1 MAYVEGVDRE
11 QLVFTSLDMMVAHD
25 SPARLVDA
33 LVGSLDMEA
42 LGFPRAEPAAT
53 GRPAYDPRALLKL
66 LLWGSMERCRSSRQ
80 MARACLV
87 NVEARWLVCG
97 VEPDFRTVADFRR
110 ENAPRVRAVFH
121 ELNARVAAAA
131 PSEGPSFQSVDG
143 TKVRASN
150 SKDRNFTASKL
161 DDRIARLDAQ
171 AADWM
176 RRVEEADAAEGEG
189 PLMGLTRE
197 QARAK
202 VAELEERKA
211 RYEGYL
217 ARMEAEGLPQL
228 SLTDAESKLMRSRGG
243 FEVSYNVQASV
254 DSATHMVTN
263 YEATCDATDHGR
275 LAPTL
280 APLRREGEVLEATA
294 DRGYQQP
301 ADLLACLESG
311 ILPSVVPPDGAD
323 GVAVEAA
330 FEPLEGDAP
339 VGSLDPADLR
349 ACIRAGAV
357 PEAYEGRV
365 AGMEV
370 VEVRRLA
377 PAAGD
382 APAPSPRMSEGQ
394 MRARAAEGRFVRDPD
409 RDLVFCPAGNVLRRK
424 SERPGGSVRYCNKLA
439 CRGCPRLAGCRKGSS
454 GKYPFKVVEFADKQ
468 LEKPCRGWSGGG
480 AACEAAPKRRYETVK
495 VVRFTLLPDLAKTA
509 MRKCLS
515 EHPFGTIK
523 RVLGGGHFLLRG
535 RELVDAEFGLLAIAY
550 NLRRGIGLLGFD
562 GMAKALA

>member
-11 QLVFTSLDMMVAHD
+11 QLVFTSLDMMVAPD

-33 LVGSLDMEA
+33 LVGSLDMDA

-66 LLWGSMERCRSSRQ
+66 LLWGNMERCRSSRQ

-87 NVEARWLVCG
+87 NVEARWLVAG

-110 ENAPRVRAVFH
+110 ANAPRIRAVFH

-171 AADWM
+171 SADWM
-176 RRVEEADAAEGEG
+176 RRVEEADAAEDDA
-189 PLMGLTRE
+189 PPRGLTRE
-197 QARAK
+197 EAEAK

-217 ARMEAEGLPQL
+217 ARMEAEGLAQL
-228 SLTDAESKLMRSRGG
+228 SLTDPESKLMRSRGG

-254 DSATHMVTN
+254 EAGTHLITN
-263 YEATCDATDHGR
+263 YEATCDATDHGH

-280 APLRREGEVLEATA
+280 APLRADGEVLEATA
-294 DRGYQQP
+294 DKGYQQP

-311 ILPSVVPPDGAD
+311 VLPSVVPPEGAD
-323 GVAVEAA
+323 GVAVEAP
-330 FEPLEGDAP
+330 FEPLEGEAP
-339 VGSLDPADLR
+339 TASAEPDDLR
-349 ACIRAGAV
+349 ACIRSGAV
-357 PEAYEGRV
+357 PEAYEGRI

-377 PAAGD
+377 PEGDGAA
-382 APAPSPRMSEGQ
+382 APSPRLTEAQ
-394 MRARAAEGRFVRDPD
+394 MRERAAGGRFVRDPD
-409 RDLVFCPAGNVLRRK
+409 RDLVICPAGNVLRRK
-424 SERPGGSVRYCNKLA
+424 SERPGGAVRYCNKLA
-439 CRGCPRLAGCRKGSS
+439 CKGCPHLAECRKGSS
-454 GKYPFKVVEFADKQ
+454 KKYPFKVVEFADKQ
-468 LEKPCRGWSGGG
+468 LEKPCRGWEGGG
-480 AACEAAPKRRYETVK
+480 AECAPAPARRYETVK

-509 MRKCLS
+509 MRKRLS

-523 RVLGGGHFLLRG
+523 RALGGGHFLLRG